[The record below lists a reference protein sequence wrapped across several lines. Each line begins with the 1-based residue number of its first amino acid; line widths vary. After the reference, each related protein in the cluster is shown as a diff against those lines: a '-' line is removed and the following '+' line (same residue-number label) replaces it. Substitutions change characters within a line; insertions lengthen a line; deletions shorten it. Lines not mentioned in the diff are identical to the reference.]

1 MTLFSTRPPRT
12 PSVWMAT
19 ACCWLCLSAPAW
31 AQSDFYRRSLPPGA
45 EAGGVAGAAVLLGR
59 AYPGASE
66 NRTRVLPSLE
76 YQWANGWFAGVQSG
90 VGFNA
95 SRQADMAYG
104 LRLTAD
110 FGREEKRS
118 AVLKGLGDVAAR
130 PQVGAFFN
138 ASPMRGLTLLS
149 SLRYGSGDERDG
161 LLADVGVGTGW
172 PLSPSWRLGAQL
184 AATWANAAHQ
194 QAYFGV
200 DAAQSAAS
208 GLAAFRPGAG
218 LQNVR
223 ASASVVYSVAPQWS
237 VSVGLTH
244 TELQGDARRSPLV
257 RETGSTT
264 GLLTVGRRF

>member
-1 MTLFSTRPPRT
+1 MNLRRSCAWMP
-12 PSVWMAT
+12 WMAS
-19 ACCWLCLSAPAW
+19 ALLCAAAPAW

-59 AYPGASE
+59 AYPGSDE
-66 NRTRVLPSLE
+66 SRQRVLPSLE

-90 VGFNA
+90 VGYNA

-118 AVLKGLGDVAAR
+118 AVLKGLGDVEAR

-138 ASPMRGLTLLS
+138 ASPVRGLTLLS
-149 SLRYGSGDERDG
+149 ALRYGSGNDRDG
-161 LLADVGVGTGW
+161 LLVDVGAGTGW

-200 DAAQSAAS
+200 DAAQSVSS
-208 GLAAFRPGAG
+208 GLATYRPGAG

-223 ASASVVYSVAPQWS
+223 ASATLVYSVAPQWS
-237 VSVGLTH
+237 VSAGLTH